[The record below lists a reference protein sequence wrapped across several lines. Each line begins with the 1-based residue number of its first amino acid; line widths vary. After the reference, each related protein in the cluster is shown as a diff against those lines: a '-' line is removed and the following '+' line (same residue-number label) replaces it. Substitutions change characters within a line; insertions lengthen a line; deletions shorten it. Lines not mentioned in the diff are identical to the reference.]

1 MSDVQCDEFEGVNV
15 MMMKRSERVCSRKW
29 RFIHRATETLFGGG
43 IMFLIALVLFVEAN
57 SIYN

>member
-1 MSDVQCDEFEGVNV
+1 
-15 MMMKRSERVCSRKW
+15 MMKRSERVNSRKW
-29 RFIHRATETLFGGG
+29 RFVHRLTETLFGSG

>member
-1 MSDVQCDEFEGVNV
+1 
-15 MMMKRSERVCSRKW
+15 MMKRSKRVCSRKW

-43 IMFLIALVLFVEAN
+43 IMFIIALVLFVEAN

>member
-1 MSDVQCDEFEGVNV
+1 MT
-15 MMMKRSERVCSRKW
+15 KRSERVNSRKW
-29 RFIHRATETLFGGG
+29 RFIYRLTETLFGGG